1 MCKLAVNDIIIV
13 RFESW
18 ELKENKKYAVA
29 AVEKDRRGN
38 LCYYFKAAR
47 KNAVKLI
54 KCYADDIDKEVN
66 KASYK
71 DIINNNLLLLVN
83 RGNIFKW
90 E

>member
-1 MCKLAVNDIIIV
+1 MCKLAVNDVIAV
-13 RFESW
+13 RFETW

-29 AVEKDRRGN
+29 EVKKDRRGN

-47 KNAVKLI
+47 KNAVTLI

-66 KASYK
+66 NVTYR
-71 DIINNNLLLLVN
+71 DIINNNLLLLGN